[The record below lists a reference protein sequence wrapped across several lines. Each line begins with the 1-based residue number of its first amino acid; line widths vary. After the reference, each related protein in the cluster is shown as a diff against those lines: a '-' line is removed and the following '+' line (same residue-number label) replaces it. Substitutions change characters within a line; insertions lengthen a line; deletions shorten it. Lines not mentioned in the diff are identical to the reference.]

1 MPQSLKLLFSQSFCR
16 ISRAFLPTRSFSRVS
31 AAQNAE
37 VDIHNGKGLAS
48 GLGQFYSELTSQS
61 ADWNSH
67 EDFFSFT
74 RGRFV
79 VAEADQLVQRC
90 VRFNMNELARIAA
103 QSVGAR
109 ACVNVQKCP
118 DGMYNKCFVLTMD
131 DGQEVIAKVPNP
143 NAGLPHQTTASEV
156 ATMDFARNVLGT
168 PAPKVYAWNSGTTN
182 TVGAE
187 YIIMERMPGVQLR
200 QVWSSMKLV
209 EKMNLCLDIARYQSA
224 WLSVTFSQFGGLYYT
239 QDVQNCFSQ
248 QKTHLYVDENGAK
261 VQNSRFTIGPVTSRE
276 WFDCGRAG
284 LECDRGPWRSVY
296 DYYKAIGH
304 REKLAISTLGTLPK
318 QTVMVCGPGLYQ
330 PDRSKKLSA
339 VEWYLQIVD
348 ALIPTESGSITT
360 PCLWHDDLHDE
371 NIFVDP
377 SNPSK
382 VTGIIDWQ
390 SVSLLPLL
398 DHNPDASFIDYD
410 GPEPENLDRPELG
423 NIDNLSE
430 LEKEEAVRKL
440 HQKALFIA
448 SRKIM
453 LKKAPKAY
461 DAIEYQRTE
470 SYDLLVL
477 ARRLFEFGEAHFHA
491 LVVELRE
498 AWAGLPA
505 NNTNMNHT
513 KPFPITLTEDQIAEI
528 ETDCQNAIRGMQIMN
543 DFKARLGPLWLD
555 KDAVGH
561 EQYNATKDALRVLRE
576 EIIQEFGKSEADKI
590 EIKRQWPFDE

>member
-90 VRFNMNELARIAA
+90 VKFNMNELARIAA

-168 PAPKVYAWNSGTTN
+168 PAPKIYAWNSGTTN
-182 TVGAE
+182 T
-187 YIIMERMPGVQLR
+187 
-200 QVWSSMKLV
+200 
-209 EKMNLCLDIARYQSA
+209 MNLCLDIARYQSA

-304 REKLAISTLGTLPK
+304 REKLAISTSGTLPK

-390 SVSLLPLL
+390 SVNLLPLL
-398 DHNPDASFIDYD
+398 DHNLDASFIDYD
-410 GPEPENLDRPELG
+410 GPEAENLDRPELG

-430 LEKEEAVRKL
+430 LEKKR
-440 HQKALFIA
+440 
-448 SRKIM
+448 R
-453 LKKAPKAY
+453 
-461 DAIEYQRTE
+461 
-470 SYDLLVL
+470 YDLLVL

-543 DFKARLGPLWLD
+543 DFKARLGPLWPD